1 MTNEWSERCAHK
13 QMATV
18 DEKCDRG
25 DQQNM
30 WRGSPELNGCE
41 FRATCKIEAVSIASA
56 RKKAREFC
64 EGAVYGSRELL
75 DVQKEVNG

>member
-1 MTNEWSERCAHK
+1 MKIQKT
-13 QMATV
+13 TY
-18 DEKCDRG
+18 
-25 DQQNM
+25 QNTE
-30 WRGSPELNGCE
+30 GLNKKTYIVTY
-41 FRATCKIEAVSIASA
+41 FRHNPQLKNGGYTSTCKIEAVSIASA

>member
-1 MTNEWSERCAHK
+1 MKIQKT
-13 QMATV
+13 TY
-18 DEKCDRG
+18 
-25 DQQNM
+25 QNTD
-30 WRGSPELNGCE
+30 GLNMKTYIVTY
-41 FRATCKIEAVSIASA
+41 FRHNPQLKNGGYTSTCKIEAVSIASA

>member
-1 MTNEWSERCAHK
+1 MKIQKTIY
-13 QMATV
+13 
-18 DEKCDRG
+18 
-25 DQQNM
+25 QN
-30 WRGSPELNGCE
+30 
-41 FRATCKIEAVSIASA
+41 TEAASITSA